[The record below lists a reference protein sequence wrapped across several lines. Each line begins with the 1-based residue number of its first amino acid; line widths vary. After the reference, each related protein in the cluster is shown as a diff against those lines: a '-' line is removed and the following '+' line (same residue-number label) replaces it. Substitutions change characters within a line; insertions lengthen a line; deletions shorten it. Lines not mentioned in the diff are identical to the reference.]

1 MMKGN
6 HMKNLEAYVNHI
18 REDYRQWMSR
28 CSAAD
33 QDSVRDRIRQEMIE
47 EFVSNVR
54 VEEGK
59 KFLKVITGKPGNNVG
74 VHSFIVKKT
83 EGKFVEGDILKAA
96 SWNAPAKNFARGN
109 ILEKTFGR
117 VRWTGAN

>member
-1 MMKGN
+1 
-6 HMKNLEAYVNHI
+6 MKNLEAYVNHI

-28 CSAAD
+28 CSVVLPETTR
-33 QDSVRDRIRQEMIE
+33 SVIE

-59 KFLKVITGKPGNNVG
+59 KFLKVITGKPGGNVG

>member
-1 MMKGN
+1 
-6 HMKNLEAYVNHI
+6 MKNLEAYVDHI